1 MFRNAEYILALKDLM
16 NLRGKATLDNYIE
29 AFDRLDTDGSG
40 YIDSLE
46 NQELFEDVYKGWA
59 PSFKIETFLKFFDR
73 NNDGR
78 ISW

>member
-16 NLRGKATLDNYIE
+16 NLRGKATLDDYKE

-46 NQELFEDVYKGWA
+46 IQELFDDVYEGWA
-59 PSFKIETFLKFFDR
+59 LSFEIETFLKFFDR

-78 ISW
+78 ISL